1 MLFDRSRSDPSRRKS
16 GHQGAP
22 RSEAELEEVH
32 RSDGMPDRRL
42 STQAD
47 RAAEAAVRAIP
58 AVRGADSGLR
68 WVGRSWGFT
77 LVVLACVTVTG
88 GRRSARATVTEG
100 RDVGG

>member
-1 MLFDRSRSDPSRRKS
+1 MLFR
-16 GHQGAP
+16 
-22 RSEAELEEVH
+22 
-32 RSDGMPDRRL
+32 

-58 AVRGADSGLR
+58 AVRGVDSGLR

-77 LVVLACVTVTG
+77 LVVSACVTVAG

-100 RDVGG
+100 RDVGGEGERKRKREKKVFFFLVILCNNINENK